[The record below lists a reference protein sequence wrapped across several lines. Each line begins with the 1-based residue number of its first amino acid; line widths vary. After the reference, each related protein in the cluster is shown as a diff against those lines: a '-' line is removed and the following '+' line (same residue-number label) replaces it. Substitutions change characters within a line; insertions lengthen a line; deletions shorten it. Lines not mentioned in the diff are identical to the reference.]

1 MFRDKHVVITG
12 GSSGLGLALAHLLA
26 ARGARITLMARN
38 RARLDNAVHE
48 LRDRNPDI
56 DLMAVSVDVND
67 EAAAATAIDRI
78 ATDRSGIDMLIN
90 SAGILRTGYF
100 EELSMQD
107 FRDVMETNYFGL
119 LNTTRAALPHLK
131 ISRGRLI
138 NIASIAGLTGTFGY
152 TPYSGSKYALVGLTE
167 SLRYELKPRGVTVQL
182 VCPGEF
188 DTPMVQGAQ
197 DSRSPENIAHVQT
210 IPPLTVEVVAADTLK
225 GIESGRFMIVP
236 GRIARIMTTFIRH
249 FAGASRWLGDR
260 IIAKSRVKEDT

>member
-1 MFRDKHVVITG
+1 MSMFEKMKNELGTIDILINNAGLQQDAPFDELTLDQWNRVI
-12 GSSGLGLALAHLLA
+12 
-26 ARGARITLMARN
+26 N
-38 RARLDNAVHE
+38 LDLNAVFYCCKAVV
-48 LRDRNPDI
+48 PTMI
-56 DLMAVSVDVND
+56 DQNYG
-67 EAAAATAIDRI
+67 RI
-78 ATDRSGIDMLIN
+78 
-90 SAGILRTGYF
+90 
-100 EELSMQD
+100 
-107 FRDVMETNYFGL
+107 V
-119 LNTTRAALPHLK
+119 
-131 ISRGRLI
+131 

-188 DTPMVQGAQ
+188 DTPMVHGAQ